1 MTTTT
6 KPTRPGPTRAELE
19 SSLEAYFAH
28 AVRTAGGLAYKLA
41 PTVKGMPDRM
51 VLFPG
56 GLIRLVELKAH
67 GGTVAPMQ
75 AHWHEQA
82 AALGTNVAV
91 LTGRADIDHWITHRY
106 DALEHLFPNKS
117 RRSERSLRRAAQ
129 GTEQ

>member
-1 MTTTT
+1 MTTST
-6 KPTRPGPTRAELE
+6 KPARPAPTRAELE
-19 SSLEAYFAH
+19 SSLEAYFYH

-56 GLIRLVELKAH
+56 GLVCLLELKAH
-67 GGTVAPMQ
+67 GGIVSPMQ

-106 DALEHLFPNKS
+106 DALEHLFPNRS
-117 RRSERSLRRAAQ
+117 RRSERALRRAAL
-129 GTEQ
+129 GSEQ